1 MKKFLEIIK
10 NKWLIKGTTTVALV
24 AIVIACYMLL
34 NWGVKKLNLEDID
47 FTEKKLYSLS
57 DETKNKVKELD
68 KDITIQLINMNNYQ
82 YIKEYAEK
90 YTKITDKIKI
100 EEIADLSSRADL
112 MTKYNLESSDSLVI
126 VKTSDSEKTL
136 QISDLYTYDYSTYE
150 QIDKT
155 EEALTNAIV
164 ELTIDKKPKIYILTG
179 KTYYNTEKS
188 LTDIIQKLNEDS
200 NQVEYLDILS
210 KGKVPE
216 DCDCLV
222 ITTLSTDISE
232 LERDQILAYIKNGGK
247 IMMLTSQNLIETDTP
262 NFDKVLAEYGITLD
276 YGVVIEQ
283 DTSKMLS
290 NSPEYIISEV
300 NADFMSDIDMNIKMC
315 VVDAGKIKF
324 ADSEQLEKLGV
335 EYKTLASTSE
345 KSFVR
350 TNFNING
357 LSRTA
362 QDGEEEAS
370 IIGASV
376 SKKISDDVKSE
387 LIIYSNEIC
396 ASNMQIPVSNQYV
409 MYAYDLYNNKDV
421 ILNSISHL
429 TERTDTI
436 TIRKTSEEEKYTV
449 TDSQNTIIK
458 AIIFILPV
466 LIIIAGIIVWQV
478 RRRRK

>member
-126 VKTSDSEKTL
+126 VKTPDSEKTL

-247 IMMLTSQNLIETDTP
+247 IMMLTSQNLME
-262 NFDKVLAEYGITLD
+262 
-276 YGVVIEQ
+276 
-283 DTSKMLS
+283 
-290 NSPEYIISEV
+290 
-300 NADFMSDIDMNIKMC
+300 
-315 VVDAGKIKF
+315 
-324 ADSEQLEKLGV
+324 
-335 EYKTLASTSE
+335 
-345 KSFVR
+345 
-350 TNFNING
+350 
-357 LSRTA
+357 
-362 QDGEEEAS
+362 
-370 IIGASV
+370 
-376 SKKISDDVKSE
+376 
-387 LIIYSNEIC
+387 
-396 ASNMQIPVSNQYV
+396 
-409 MYAYDLYNNKDV
+409 
-421 ILNSISHL
+421 
-429 TERTDTI
+429 
-436 TIRKTSEEEKYTV
+436 
-449 TDSQNTIIK
+449 
-458 AIIFILPV
+458 
-466 LIIIAGIIVWQV
+466 
-478 RRRRK
+478 

>member
-1 MKKFLEIIK
+1 
-10 NKWLIKGTTTVALV
+10 
-24 AIVIACYMLL
+24 
-34 NWGVKKLNLEDID
+34 
-47 FTEKKLYSLS
+47 
-57 DETKNKVKELD
+57 
-68 KDITIQLINMNNYQ
+68 
-82 YIKEYAEK
+82 
-90 YTKITDKIKI
+90 
-100 EEIADLSSRADL
+100 
-112 MTKYNLESSDSLVI
+112 MTKYNLESSDSLFI
-126 VKTSDSEKTL
+126 VKTPDSEKTL

-188 LTDIIQKLNEDS
+188 LADIIQKLNEDS

-315 VVDAGKIKF
+315 VIDAGKIKF

-335 EYKTLASTSE
+335 EYETLASTSE

-370 IIGASV
+370 IN
-376 SKKISDDVKSE
+376 
-387 LIIYSNEIC
+387 IINPYS
-396 ASNMQIPVSNQYV
+396 
-409 MYAYDLYNNKDV
+409 
-421 ILNSISHL
+421 
-429 TERTDTI
+429 
-436 TIRKTSEEEKYTV
+436 
-449 TDSQNTIIK
+449 
-458 AIIFILPV
+458 
-466 LIIIAGIIVWQV
+466 
-478 RRRRK
+478 